1 MNDRYESMDRRDF
14 IKVSGAA
21 AAGLALAGCAPRAA
35 SWSKRD
41 EELFGPKKTGHFSL
55 TQISSATDT
64 IGESYLM
71 KTAGGKV
78 IMVDGGY
85 ASDVEKLRGHLAKA
99 GNHVDLWF
107 ITHPHEDH
115 MEALA
120 TILNDPQDIT
130 IGKVIYSRVT
140 DAFLDCEPGSADHA
154 RGYYRALDNFMDGT
168 DFINV
173 HTPGQRFDIDG
184 IGIMILSVADLDI
197 PVKHYNDQSMII
209 RMWDDTKS
217 VVFLGDSEEERGKR
231 VLARYKEYLDCDYL
245 QMAHH
250 GQAGCSEEFY
260 KAIDFRACLWPTP
273 SWVWEP
279 GDRTWLKT
287 YDTRRWMDEKGITE
301 HHVSCLEEDW
311 TLE

>member
-1 MNDRYESMDRRDF
+1 MDRRDF
-14 IKVSGAA
+14 IKVTGTA
-21 AAGLALAGCAPRAA
+21 AAGLALAGCVPAA
-35 SWSKRD
+35 TGWSKKE
-41 EELFGPKKTGHFSL
+41 EELFGPRKTGHFSL

-78 IMVDGGY
+78 IMVDGGF

-130 IGKVIYSRVT
+130 IDKVIYSRVP
-140 DAFLDCEPGSADHA
+140 DAFLDNEPGSAKEA
-154 RGYYRALDNFMDGT
+154 RSYYRALDNFMDGT
-168 DFINV
+168 DFVNV
-173 HTPGQRFDIDG
+173 HQTGRRFDIDG
-184 IGIMILSVADLDI
+184 IGIMILSVADMDI
-197 PVKHYNDQSMII
+197 PVKHYNEQSMII

-217 VVFLGDSEEERGKR
+217 VVFLGDSEVERGNR
-231 VLARYKEYLDCDYL
+231 VLAQYKDYLDCDYL

-250 GQAGCSEEFY
+250 GQSGCSEEFY
-260 KAIDFRACLWPTP
+260 KAINFRVCLWPTP
-273 SWVWEP
+273 SWVWAPEE
-279 GDRTWLKT
+279 GSWLKT
-287 YDTRRWMDEKGITE
+287 WETRRWMDEKGITE
-301 HHVSCLEEDW
+301 HHASCEETDWFLE
-311 TLE
+311 